1 MSDRPKAK
9 EDQVSRAHK
18 VTGFDVLGD
27 VLGGLGLRTRVFCH
41 LEVSAPWSVTI
52 GETDLAHFHVVQRGG
67 CWLERAKGPPRA
79 LASGDLVVVQRG
91 GPYQLAD
98 RPGRK
103 GTPLDRLFPASPAG
117 RCTLVRHGGDGATS
131 LLVCGSFSFEHP
143 DSHPVLPLLPDVLHL
158 QAGEETSEWLE
169 SLPRFLAAEALANRP
184 GSATILSRL
193 TDVLFVQVVRAWLS
207 TQPDEPSW
215 LRALNDPR
223 LARALAAL
231 HEDPGRD
238 WSVGNL
244 AAHAAMSR
252 SPFSSRF
259 TSVVGEPPYAYV
271 ARVRMER
278 AARMLREGRKTLA
291 EVAAAVGYESES
303 SFSRVFKRHFR
314 ASPGIF
320 RQKARSSVEEPA

>member
-9 EDQVSRAHK
+9 EHRVSRAHK
-18 VTGFDVLGD
+18 LTGFDVLGD
-27 VLGGLGLRTRVFCH
+27 VLGGLGLRTRVFCR
-41 LEVSAPWSVTI
+41 LEVAAPWSVAI

-67 CWLERAKGPPRA
+67 CWLEMAKGPPRA
-79 LASGDLVVVQRG
+79 LASGDLVVVTRG
-91 GPYQLAD
+91 GPYELAD
-98 RPGRK
+98 RPGRRS
-103 GTPLDRLFPASPAG
+103 TPLDRLFPASPSG
-117 RCTLVRHGGDGATS
+117 RCTLVRHGGGGATS
-131 LLVCGSFSFEHP
+131 LLVCGSFSFAHP
-143 DSHPVLPLLPDVLHL
+143 EGHPVLPLLPDVLHL

-169 SLPRFLAAEALANRP
+169 ALPRFLAAEASANRP

-238 WSVGNL
+238 WSVRRL

-259 TSVVGEPPYAYV
+259 TQIVGEPPYAYV

-278 AARMLREGRKTLA
+278 AGRMLREGRKTIA

-303 SFSRVFKRHFR
+303 SFSRVFKRHFLVSPGAFRQHAR
-314 ASPGIF
+314 ASAGET
-320 RQKARSSVEEPA
+320 A

>member
-1 MSDRPKAK
+1 M
-9 EDQVSRAHK
+9 
-18 VTGFDVLGD
+18 
-27 VLGGLGLRTRVFCH
+27 
-41 LEVSAPWSVTI
+41 
-52 GETDLAHFHVVQRGG
+52 
-67 CWLERAKGPPRA
+67 
-79 LASGDLVVVQRG
+79 
-91 GPYQLAD
+91 
-98 RPGRK
+98 
-103 GTPLDRLFPASPAG
+103 
-117 RCTLVRHGGDGATS
+117 S
-131 LLVCGSFSFEHP
+131 LLICGSFSFEHP

-231 HEDPGRD
+231 HENPGRD

-244 AAHAAMSR
+244 AAHAALSR

-303 SFSRVFKRHFR
+303 SFSRVFKKHFR
-314 ASPGIF
+314 ASPGVF
-320 RQKARSSVEEPA
+320 RQKARSSVV